1 EKRVG
6 EEALLRGAHPER
18 GLLLPGHFLPACES
32 SSLMEQIDAFVL
44 RKAAEQAL
52 AWRQGGGRLRMS
64 VNASARALQRQGLVA
79 LVQETLA
86 AVGLPGDALI
96 LEITETAA
104 LRDAETTQAALFGL
118 RELGVG
124 VAIDDFGTGYASL
137 SYLRTFPV
145 DTVKL
150 DLSFV
155 SGLGKQPQSAAIV
168 SAVISLA

>member
-1 EKRVG
+1 V
-6 EEALLRGAHPER
+6 A
-18 GLLLPGHFLPACES
+18 
-32 SSLMEQIDAFVL
+32 
-44 RKAAEQAL
+44 
-52 AWRQGGGRLRMS
+52 
-64 VNASARALQRQGLVA
+64 VNASARALQRQGLVQ
-79 LVQETLA
+79 LVQETLS

-104 LRDAETTQAALFGL
+104 LRNAEATQSALFGL

-145 DTVKL
+145 DTVKI

-168 SAVISLA
+168 SAVISLAHSLGVEVVAEGVETREQAALLRGYGCDRAQGYLYGPARAPGEIGRGSAA